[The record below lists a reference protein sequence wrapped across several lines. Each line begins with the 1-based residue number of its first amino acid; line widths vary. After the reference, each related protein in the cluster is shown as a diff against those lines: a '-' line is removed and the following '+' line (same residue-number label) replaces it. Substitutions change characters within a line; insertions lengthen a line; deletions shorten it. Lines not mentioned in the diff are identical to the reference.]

1 MTQMTKQTMAHP
13 SKRKQK
19 MDKTTRI
26 MLIALAVIGVLLA
39 FLAGRAVFNVV
50 KGWSL
55 TSLPGAPVDNTAGV
69 TTGNTT
75 KNSNT
80 PNITSNTGPQARS
93 WDGKSRVNILLLG
106 LDASDQ
112 RDLTEPGPRMS
123 DTMILITIDPF
134 SQTIG
139 ALSIRRDLWVNI
151 PGYDYHKINKA
162 HFIGE
167 AYQLPG
173 GGAGLAVKTVE
184 EFLGVPIHF
193 YAKVDFD
200 TFVKVIDEID
210 GVKVEVTEP
219 ILADWNGNG
228 NNFWLEPGT
237 YTLPGVSALAY
248 ARYRGGDDGD
258 IGRGARQMQIITAI
272 RDRILD
278 FNMLPKLIKR
288 APAIYNEI
296 SDGLQTNMSFDQALQ
311 ILVLMTQIPRENFK
325 TYNITYE
332 MAEPM
337 EITTYDEGTQ
347 YILRPFPDKIREL
360 RDQVFATDGV
370 AAAPIVMGTEDPLAL
385 ATAEK
390 ARVSIFNGTNTEG
403 LAEKTG
409 DYLTSQGLSVIEMAT
424 SSEPYTYTTL
434 VLHSATPYTLAFLS
448 ELMQVP
454 STRIFN
460 QYDPDSTTDIT
471 VFLGSDWA
479 TTNPMP

>member
-1 MTQMTKQTMAHP
+1 MAQTTKQSMTRSP
-13 SKRKQK
+13 RRKQQ
-19 MDKTTRI
+19 MDKTSKI
-26 MLIALAVIGVLLA
+26 LLLALAVIGVLLA
-39 FLAGRAVFNVV
+39 FMAGRAVFNLV

-55 TSLPGAPVDNTAGV
+55 TALPGAPVDTGTAGGKNN
-69 TTGNTT
+69 TTG
-75 KNSNT
+75 SEL
-80 PNITSNTGPQARS
+80 NITSSTGPEALA

-123 DTMILITIDPF
+123 DTMILITIDPL
-134 SQTIG
+134 SQTLG

-162 HFIGE
+162 HFLGE

-200 TFVKVIDEID
+200 TFVKVIDQIE
-210 GVKVEVTEP
+210 GVKVNVTER
-219 ILADWNGNG
+219 ILADWDGDG
-228 NNFWLEPGT
+228 NNTWLEPGT
-237 YTLPGVSALAY
+237 YALPGTAALAY

-258 IGRGARQMQIITAI
+258 IGRGARQMEIISAI

-278 FNMLPKLIKR
+278 FNMLPNLISS
-288 APAIYNEI
+288 APAIYKDV
-296 SDGLQTNMSFDQALQ
+296 SDGVQTNMSFDQAVQ
-311 ILVLMTQIPRENFK
+311 IMVLMTQIPREKFK

-332 MAEPM
+332 MAEPTTV
-337 EITTYDEGTQ
+337 TTYDEGTQ
-347 YILRPFPDKIREL
+347 YILRPFPEKIRAL

-370 AAAPIVMGTEDPLAL
+370 AAAPIVTGNEDPLRL
-385 ATAEK
+385 AMAENG
-390 ARVSIFNGTNTEG
+390 RISLYNGTATGG
-403 LAEKTG
+403 LAEDTQA
-409 DYLTSQGLSVIEMAT
+409 YLLNQGLNVVEIGSA
-424 SSEPYTYTTL
+424 SEGYTYTTII
-434 VLHSATPYTLAFLS
+434 VHNSKPYTLAYLA
-448 ELMQVP
+448 EIMNVP

-460 QYDPDSTTDIT
+460 KYDPNKNTDII

-479 TTNPMP
+479 SDNPMP

>member
-1 MTQMTKQTMAHP
+1 MAQSTRQSMTRSP
-13 SKRKQK
+13 RRKQQ
-19 MDKTTRI
+19 MDKTSKI
-26 MLIALAVIGVLLA
+26 LLLALAVIGVLLA
-39 FLAGRAVFNVV
+39 FLAGRAVYNLV

-55 TSLPGAPVDNTAGV
+55 TALPGAPVD
-69 TTGNTT
+69 TGSTGG
-75 KNSNT
+75 KNNASGSEL
-80 PNITSNTGPQARS
+80 NITSSTGPEALA

-123 DTMILITIDPF
+123 DTMILITIDPL
-134 SQTIG
+134 SQTLG
-139 ALSIRRDLWVNI
+139 ALSIRRDLWVNV

-167 AYQLPG
+167 AFNLPG

-200 TFVKVIDEID
+200 TFVKVIDEIQ
-210 GVKVEVTEP
+210 GVKVNVTER
-219 ILADWNGNG
+219 ILADWDGDG
-228 NNFWLEPGT
+228 NNTWLEPGT
-237 YTLPGVSALAY
+237 YTLPGVAALAY

-278 FNMLPKLIKR
+278 FNMLPGLIAS
-288 APAIYNEI
+288 APAIYKDV
-296 SDGLQTNMSFDQALQ
+296 SDGVQTNMSFDQAVQ
-311 ILVLMTQIPRENFK
+311 ILVLITQIPRENFN

-332 MAEPM
+332 MAEP
-337 EITTYDEGTQ
+337 TTVSTFDEGTQ
-347 YILRPFPDKIREL
+347 YILRPFPEKIRAL

-370 AAAPIVMGTEDPLAL
+370 AAAPIVTGNEDPLKL
-385 ATAEK
+385 AMAEN
-390 ARVSIFNGTNTEG
+390 ARISLYNGTASGG
-403 LAEKTG
+403 LAEETQA
-409 DYLTSQGLSVIEMAT
+409 YLLNQGLNVIEIGSA
-424 SSEPYTYTTL
+424 SEGYTYTTI
-434 VLHSATPYTLAFLS
+434 VVYNSTPYTLAYLA
-448 ELMQVP
+448 EITNVP

-460 QYDPDSTTDIT
+460 KYDPNKNTDII

-479 TTNPMP
+479 SDNPMP